1 MSVRDYIKEQIEQDS
16 IDADILV
23 TVQTPEESVLGF
35 MTADDILTSGLE
47 CVDYEYVESDK
58 DELTGGLIIIV
69 EDIFEI

>member
-58 DELTGGLIIIV
+58 DELTGGLIIVV